1 MAEKLHRYKPGRIS
15 GSEKVLPE
23 ELPSREKLF
32 KIPIAFSRV
41 PIHTLDRRMGVVVHI
56 LPTIAKNSQIAHMQ
70 ITHHMKVSRGKIYLS
85 PQNQRDIGYLII
97 YRKVVKR

>member
-1 MAEKLHRYKPGRIS
+1 MAEKLHWYKPGRIS

-56 LPTIAKNSQIAHMQ
+56 LPTIAKTLANSPHNFAQGADGF
-70 ITHHMKVSRGKIYLS
+70 SRAEEWAYLLYIVDRG
-85 PQNQRDIGYLII
+85 N
-97 YRKVVKR
+97 